1 MQCSN
6 PNIYSVISQSVKLS
20 LHVQIS
26 IYIYIYTH
34 TRLTNVIGVV
44 VILQL
49 IPRYQIIEFK

>member
-20 LHVQIS
+20 LQVQIS
-26 IYIYIYTH
+26 IYIYTH
-34 TRLTNVIGVV
+34 TPLTNVIGVV